1 MADDTVSGYENFGA
15 QLSHSNGYQSAYGIS
30 EEYPELLL
38 PTESAGSSNLLAG
51 DYYWQNYTYNGFLV
65 AILGGVWSGGSS
77 CGAWYLYVS
86 STSSSRHRNVG
97 GRLLYV
103 PQTKVA

>member
-65 AILGGVWSGGSS
+65 AILGGWNDGSD
-77 CGAWYLYVS
+77 CGAWCLSVHGA
-86 STSSSRHRNVG
+86 SSSRNRHIG

>member
-1 MADDTVSGYENFGA
+1 MIPLVAMKTLE
-15 QLSHSNGYQSAYGIS
+15 LSHSNGYQSAYGIS

-65 AILGGVWSGGSS
+65 AILGGRWGDGSY
-77 CGAWYLYVS
+77 CGAWYLSVNTAS
-86 STSSSRHRNVG
+86 SYRYRHLG